1 MGQISQ
7 VPMTEGAPMV
17 RVCVLT
23 VLTLEQMMGEQ
34 DRNSLKTPLYSLHEE
49 LGGKMVP
56 FANYLMPVQYPLG
69 VMAEHKHTREHA
81 GLFDVS
87 HMGQVVITGDGADVW
102 LETLV
107 PGNIIDLKLGR
118 IRYTMFTN
126 EDGGILDDL
135 MITKRNNDIFMVVN
149 AACKEQ
155 DIAHMRTHLPDYLKL
170 NELTD
175 RALIALQGPMAATV
189 ISRFVSEAKEQNFMS
204 YLEAKIDGVI
214 CFISRCGYTG
224 EDGHEISIPADR
236 AEGICRLLL
245 SEPEVEAIGLGAR
258 DSLRLEAGLCLYGH
272 DITVKTTPIE
282 GALEWSIGKRRREQG
297 GFPGADKI
305 LDQIAGKNIEK
316 KRVGI
321 LPDGRAPARE
331 GTQILDAGDN
341 VIGEI
346 TSGGF
351 GPTFG
356 GPIAMGYI
364 KTEFSEKGTKVYLA
378 VRKKKLEARVDIMP
392 FVPQQYFRKH

>member
-1 MGQISQ
+1 
-7 VPMTEGAPMV
+7 MV

-23 VLTLEQMMGEQ
+23 VLTLEQMMSEQ
-34 DRNSLKTPLYSLHEE
+34 DRNSLKTPLYSLHKE

-69 VMAEHKHTREHA
+69 VMAEHKHTREQA

-87 HMGQVVITGDGADVW
+87 HMGQIVITGDGADVW

-107 PGNIIDLKLGR
+107 PGNIIDLKPGS

-135 MITKRNNDIFMVVN
+135 MITKRDNDIFMVVN

-155 DIAHMRTHLPDYLKL
+155 DIAHMRAHLPDHLKL

-175 RALIALQGPMAATV
+175 RALIALQGPMAAAV
-189 ISRFVSEAKEQNFMS
+189 IARYIPDAKEQNFMS
-204 YLEAKIDGVI
+204 YLEAKIDGVA

-236 AEGICRLLL
+236 AEDICRLLL

-258 DSLRLEAGLCLYGH
+258 DSLRLEAGLCLFGH
-272 DITVKTTPIE
+272 DITIKTTPIE

-305 LDQIAGKNIEK
+305 LEQIASKNIK
-316 KRVGI
+316 RKRVGI

-331 GTQILDAGDN
+331 GTQVLDADDN
-341 VIGEI
+341 VIGKI

-356 GPIAMGYI
+356 GPIAMGYV

-378 VRKKKLEARVDIMP
+378 VRKKKLEARVEAMP
-392 FVPQQYFRKH
+392 FVPQQYFRKN

>member
-1 MGQISQ
+1 
-7 VPMTEGAPMV
+7 MV

-23 VLTLEQMMGEQ
+23 VLTLEQMMSEQ

-69 VMAEHKHTREHA
+69 VMAEHKHTREQA

-87 HMGQVVITGDGADVW
+87 HMGQIVITGDGADVW

-107 PGNIIDLKLGR
+107 PGNIIDLNPGS

-135 MITKRNNDIFMVVN
+135 MITKRDNDIFMVVN

-155 DIAHMRTHLPDYLKL
+155 DIAHMRAHLPDHLKL

-175 RALIALQGPMAATV
+175 RALIALQGPMAAAV
-189 ISRFVSEAKEQNFMS
+189 IARFIPDAKEQNFMS
-204 YLEAKIDGVI
+204 YLEAKIDGVA

-236 AEGICRLLL
+236 AEDICRLLL

-258 DSLRLEAGLCLYGH
+258 DSLRLEAGLCLFGH
-272 DITVKTTPIE
+272 DITIKTTPIE

-305 LDQIAGKNIEK
+305 LEQIASKNIK
-316 KRVGI
+316 RKRVGI

-331 GTQILDAGDN
+331 GTQVLDADDN
-341 VIGEI
+341 VIGKI

-356 GPIAMGYI
+356 GPIAMGYV

-378 VRKKKLEARVDIMP
+378 VRKKKLEARVEAMP
-392 FVPQQYFRKH
+392 FVPQQYFRKN

>member
-1 MGQISQ
+1 
-7 VPMTEGAPMV
+7 
-17 RVCVLT
+17 
-23 VLTLEQMMGEQ
+23 
-34 DRNSLKTPLYSLHEE
+34 
-49 LGGKMVP
+49 
-56 FANYLMPVQYPLG
+56 
-69 VMAEHKHTREHA
+69 
-81 GLFDVS
+81 
-87 HMGQVVITGDGADVW
+87 
-102 LETLV
+102 
-107 PGNIIDLKLGR
+107 
-118 IRYTMFTN
+118 
-126 EDGGILDDL
+126 
-135 MITKRNNDIFMVVN
+135 
-149 AACKEQ
+149 
-155 DIAHMRTHLPDYLKL
+155 
-170 NELTD
+170 
-175 RALIALQGPMAATV
+175 
-189 ISRFVSEAKEQNFMS
+189 
-204 YLEAKIDGVI
+204 
-214 CFISRCGYTG
+214 
-224 EDGHEISIPADR
+224 
-236 AEGICRLLL
+236 RLLL
-245 SEPEVEAIGLGAR
+245 SEPEVEVIGLGAR

-305 LDQIAGKNIEK
+305 LDQITNKNIK
-316 KRVGI
+316 KRRVGI

-331 GTQILDAGDN
+331 GTQVLDARDN